1 MEDHDIIE
9 LYFARSENAIEETD
23 KKYRRYLLKIA
34 QNILMDILDSEECLS
49 DTYLRAWES
58 IPPERPNRF
67 AIWLG
72 KITRNLSVSRIR
84 YKAAKKRSDGQFSLA
99 LSELDEVIPTR
110 ETTEETVELKLL
122 ADAIERFLYSQN
134 EEKRAVFLKRYWQL
148 MPVSKIA
155 EQLHCSEARIHSMLH
170 RLRQSLHEF
179 LMKEGF
185 FQ

>member
-1 MEDHDIIE
+1 
-9 LYFARSENAIEETD
+9 
-23 KKYRRYLLKIA
+23 
-34 QNILMDILDSEECLS
+34 
-49 DTYLRAWES
+49 
-58 IPPERPNRF
+58 
-67 AIWLG
+67 
-72 KITRNLSVSRIR
+72 
-84 YKAAKKRSDGQFSLA
+84 
-99 LSELDEVIPTR
+99 
-110 ETTEETVELKLL
+110 VELKLL

-155 EQLHCSEARIHSMLH
+155 EQLHCGEARIHSMLH

>member
-1 MEDHDIIE
+1 M
-9 LYFARSENAIEETD
+9 
-23 KKYRRYLLKIA
+23 
-34 QNILMDILDSEECLS
+34 
-49 DTYLRAWES
+49 
-58 IPPERPNRF
+58 
-67 AIWLG
+67 
-72 KITRNLSVSRIR
+72 KITEEVR
-84 YKAAKKRSDGQFSLA
+84 AAILKKCQ
-99 LSELDEVIPTR
+99 E
-110 ETTEETVELKLL
+110 ELKQLIRDL
-122 ADAIERFLYSQN
+122 CAIPAPSHH